1 MELRST
7 GNPDI
12 NNPVTMSILEY
23 LASKGCEVMATRN
36 ILHISKLQEFEDF
49 LETKGYMIVA
59 TSKNPYEVLR
69 AQKDG
74 DTVVV
79 YKKKDAK
86 EHLSTMDKDY
96 HLVREFIKSQRKQS
110 NAQRIRNMTDEEL
123 AKFLSEFSACNVC
136 EYYDPETHRC
146 DTDSNF
152 LCVKAYAEA
161 IIGDWLKQPV
171 EE

>member
-1 MELRST
+1 MMELRST
-7 GNPDI
+7 GKPDT
-12 NNPVTMSILEY
+12 NNPVAMSVLEY

-36 ILHISKLQEFEDF
+36 ILHVSKFQEFENF
-49 LETKGYMIVA
+49 LETRGYMIVA

-74 DTVVV
+74 DTVIV

-110 NAQRIRNMTDEEL
+110 NADRVRGMSDEEL
-123 AKFLSEFSACNVC
+123 ATLFLFFVPTNFDRAMYTGISGKYTRTSE
-136 EYYDPETHRC
+136 ETF
-146 DTDSNF
+146 DNN
-152 LCVKAYAEA
+152 LE
-161 IIGDWLKQPV
+161 WLKQPV
-171 EE
+171 ED

>member
-1 MELRST
+1 MKHMT
-7 GNPDI
+7 AD
-12 NNPVTMSILEY
+12 EY
-23 LASKGCEVMATRN
+23 LKSKGCEIMAITNGDKIRR
-36 ILHISKLQEFEDF
+36 L
-49 LETKGYMIVA
+49 A
-59 TSKNPYEVLR
+59 
-69 AQKDG
+69 DG
-74 DTVVV
+74 
-79 YKKKDAK
+79 
-86 EHLSTMDKDY
+86 
-96 HLVREFIKSQRKQS
+96 
-110 NAQRIRNMTDEEL
+110 EL